1 VCIIGE
7 VKWWYGEEL
16 DASVCVETLFGVV
29 VLESNQTQLF
39 FTPLHRHKNT
49 LESVVLGFSL
59 VFSFL
64 TLKVF

>member
-1 VCIIGE
+1 M
-7 VKWWYGEEL
+7 KWWYGEEL

-29 VLESNQTQLF
+29 VVVVLESNQTQLF
-39 FTPLHRHKNT
+39 FTPLHRQKKNT

-64 TLKVF
+64 TFKVF